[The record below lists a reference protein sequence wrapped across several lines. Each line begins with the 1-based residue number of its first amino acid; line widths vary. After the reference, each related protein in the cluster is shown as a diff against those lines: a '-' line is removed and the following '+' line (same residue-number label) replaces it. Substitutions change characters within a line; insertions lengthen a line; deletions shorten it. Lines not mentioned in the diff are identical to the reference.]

1 MPPGADRYPEVA
13 DRERR
18 RFLTEVARE
27 NCATGWQLRAGDA
40 ANFAIGQGDV
50 LATPLQMAVL
60 YGAIADGGTV
70 RTPRVGAALVDPVSG
85 ERTALDPGPTHRAP
99 LSAAT
104 DRYLRSALR
113 RVVTSGTAAAAFA
126 GMPADWPVAG
136 KTGTGEVVGKRD
148 TSWFVSYAPATRP
161 RWVVAAVVAQGGP
174 GGSTAAPVTA
184 RCTSPCAGWAERHEP
199 QRPDRL
205 TGMLTSTSWCSVLV
219 WWYVAAIRA
228 SQLGKKVAVV
238 EKKYWGGVCLN
249 VGCIPSK
256 ALIKNAELAH
266 TLQHEK
272 ELYGIEGEATMKYG
286 ATHARSRKVSAGIV
300 KGVHFLMKKNKI
312 EEVDGWGT
320 LTSATSMDV
329 ALNDGSTRQLTFD
342 HLIIAAGAVTR
353 MLPGVEVSQNVVTYE
368 EQILDENLPGSIVIA
383 GSGAIGVEF
392 AYVMKNFGVDV
403 TIVEFLDRMVPT
415 EDEEISKE
423 LLKHYKKL
431 GVKVML
437 STKVEGVED
446 TGSGVRVTVSPAA
459 GGDQQV
465 LEADK
470 FMSAIG
476 FAPRTEGYGLEAT
489 GVQLTERGAIA
500 IDEYGRTN
508 VENVYAIGDCTA
520 KLMLAHVAEAQGV
533 VAAEHLSGAET
544 MPVEYDFIPRATYCH
559 PQIGSFGYSEA
570 QAKEKGYDVKTAKFP
585 FSANGKAMGLGDA
598 VGFVKVVAD
607 AEHNEIIGAH
617 MIGPDVTEL
626 LPVLTLAQ
634 KWDLTADEVSRN
646 VFAHPTLSEAVKEA
660 VEGIAGHMINL

>member
-1 MPPGADRYPEVA
+1 MADFDVVVLGA
-13 DRERR
+13 
-18 RFLTEVARE
+18 
-27 NCATGWQLRAGDA
+27 
-40 ANFAIGQGDV
+40 
-50 LATPLQMAVL
+50 
-60 YGAIADGGTV
+60 
-70 RTPRVGAALVDPVSG
+70 
-85 ERTALDPGPTHRAP
+85 
-99 LSAAT
+99 
-104 DRYLRSALR
+104 
-113 RVVTSGTAAAAFA
+113 
-126 GMPADWPVAG
+126 
-136 KTGTGEVVGKRD
+136 
-148 TSWFVSYAPATRP
+148 
-161 RWVVAAVVAQGGP
+161 GP
-174 GGSTAAPVTA
+174 GG
-184 RCTSPCAGWAERHEP
+184 
-199 QRPDRL
+199 
-205 TGMLTSTSWCSVLV
+205 
-219 WWYVAAIRA
+219 YVAAIRA

-266 TLQHEK
+266 TLQHDK
-272 ELYGIEGEATMKYG
+272 ELFGIEGDATMKYG
-286 ATHARSRKVSAGIV
+286 VTHARSRKVSAGIV

-312 EEVDGWGT
+312 EEIDGWGT
-320 LTSATSMDV
+320 LTSASSMDV

-342 HLIIAAGAVTR
+342 KLIIAAGAVTR
-353 MLPGVEVSQNVVTYE
+353 MLPGVEVSTNVVTYE
-368 EQILDENLPGSIVIA
+368 EQILDENLPGSIIIA

-415 EDEEISKE
+415 EDEEVSKE

-437 STKVEGVED
+437 GTKVESVED
-446 TGSGVRVTVSPAA
+446 TGSGVRVTVSPAK

-470 FMSAIG
+470 LLSAIG
-476 FAPRTEGYGLEAT
+476 FAPRTEGYGLEAA
-489 GVQLTERGAIA
+489 GVKLTDRGAVE
-500 IDEYGRTN
+500 IDEYCRTN

-533 VAAEHLSGAET
+533 VAAEHLAGAET

-559 PQIGSFGYSEA
+559 PQIASFGYSEA
-570 QAKEKGYDVKTAKFP
+570 QAKDKGYDVKVAKFP

-598 VGFVKVVAD
+598 VGFVKIVAD
-607 AEHNEIIGAH
+607 ATHNEIIGAH
-617 MIGPDVTEL
+617 LIGPDVTEL
-626 LPVLTLAQ
+626 LPALTLAQ
-634 KWDLTADEVSRN
+634 KWDLTADEVARN

>member
-1 MPPGADRYPEVA
+1 MADFDVVVLGA
-13 DRERR
+13 
-18 RFLTEVARE
+18 
-27 NCATGWQLRAGDA
+27 
-40 ANFAIGQGDV
+40 
-50 LATPLQMAVL
+50 
-60 YGAIADGGTV
+60 
-70 RTPRVGAALVDPVSG
+70 
-85 ERTALDPGPTHRAP
+85 
-99 LSAAT
+99 
-104 DRYLRSALR
+104 
-113 RVVTSGTAAAAFA
+113 
-126 GMPADWPVAG
+126 
-136 KTGTGEVVGKRD
+136 
-148 TSWFVSYAPATRP
+148 
-161 RWVVAAVVAQGGP
+161 GP
-174 GGSTAAPVTA
+174 GG
-184 RCTSPCAGWAERHEP
+184 
-199 QRPDRL
+199 
-205 TGMLTSTSWCSVLV
+205 
-219 WWYVAAIRA
+219 YVAAIRA
-228 SQLGKKVAVV
+228 AQLGKTVAVV

-266 TLQHEK
+266 TLAHEK
-272 ELYGIEGEATMKYG
+272 ELFGIEGEVTMRYG
-286 ATHARSRKVSAGIV
+286 VTHSRSREVSARIV
-300 KGVHFLMKKNKI
+300 RGVHFLMKKNKI
-312 EEVDGWGT
+312 TEIDGWGT
-320 LTSATSMDV
+320 LTSPTSMDV
-329 ALNDGSTRQLTFD
+329 ALEDGSTRGLTFD
-342 HLIIAAGAVTR
+342 HLIIATGATTR

-437 STKVEGVED
+437 GTKVEGVED

-465 LEADK
+465 LEADRLL
-470 FMSAIG
+470 SAIG
-476 FAPRTEGYGLEAT
+476 FAPRTEGFGLEST

-500 IDEYGRTN
+500 IDEYCRTN

-520 KLMLAHVAEAQGV
+520 KLMLAHVAEAQGI
-533 VAAEHLSGAET
+533 VAAEHLAGAET
-544 MPVEYDFIPRATYCH
+544 MPVAYDFVPRATYCH

-570 QAKEKGYDVKTAKFP
+570 QAREKGYEVKTAKFP
-585 FSANGKAMGLGDA
+585 FSANGKAMGLGDG

-607 AEHNEIIGAH
+607 AAHNEIIGAH

-634 KWDLTADEVSRN
+634 KWDLTADEVARN